1 MATAY
6 MISDDLH
13 INHINP
19 YTWSGAYGV
28 NTDGFPKNLP
38 MDGSYTTQIDETP
51 METSGRPDLDGDM
64 NFDFSGPMYVKES
77 ESKPAP
83 FRPFPARKFEY
94 SDGTVS
100 WYRPYLPWPWM
111 GKGGDGARG
120 ASQKAIERFFRD
132 NSFLILLVLLIMVLY
147 VTSKKK

>member
-64 NFDFSGPMYVKES
+64 NFNFSGPMYLKETDS
-77 ESKPAP
+77 SPAP

-94 SDGTVS
+94 SDGTVT
-100 WYRPYLPWPWM
+100 WYRPYLQWPWM
-111 GKGGDGARG
+111 GKGEGPKG
-120 ASQKAIERFFRD
+120 ASQKAVAKFIRD
-132 NSFLILLVLLIMVLY
+132 NSFLILLVLLVLVLY
-147 VTSKKK
+147 VTSKKR